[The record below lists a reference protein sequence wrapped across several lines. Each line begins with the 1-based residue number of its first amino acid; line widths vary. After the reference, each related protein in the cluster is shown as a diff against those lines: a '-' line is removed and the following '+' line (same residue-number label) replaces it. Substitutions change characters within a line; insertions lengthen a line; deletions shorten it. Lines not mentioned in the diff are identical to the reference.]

1 MFWQDYRIGTARK
14 TSVDIEATPD
24 LLLLIQQKLRS
35 TDTEIFPRKRL
46 LWPSTKANDIT
57 KMHCDQRLPATEL
70 HG

>member
-46 LWPSTKANDIT
+46 LRPSTKAHDMT
-57 KMHCDQRLPATEL
+57 EMHCDQHLPATEL